1 MKKLLA
7 VMFLAAAMVS
17 PAFAIMEFDVKVGYI
32 VEPSM
37 VQTGS
42 EEYKLSYSQEPS
54 YSIGADVYLYLLHNI
69 GIGAG
74 VNYILD
80 SKFTKGDWQKDAKL
94 GSTNAFVAVKPILA
108 EDGLVDRVYLLGQL
122 GMGIT
127 KYSDNVN
134 DYDFSKNGLYWGV
147 GFGIEKWSILVELL
161 YSVNYWE
168 NGEDGWDDDYT
179 YTNRRLAI
187 NLGYKFGGI

>member
-7 VMFLAAAMVS
+7 AMFLAVAMVT

-37 VQTGS
+37 VQTGDK
-42 EEYKLSYSQEPS
+42 EYKFAYSQDPS
-54 YSIGADVYLYLLHNI
+54 YSIGADVFLYLIPNI

-74 VNYILD
+74 ANYIFE
-80 SKFTKGDWQKDAKL
+80 SNFSKGDWSEDAKL
-94 GSTNAFVAVKPILA
+94 GATNAFVAVKPILA

-127 KYSDNVN
+127 KYTDDVN
-134 DYDFSKNGLYWGV
+134 DFSKNGLYWGV
-147 GFGIEKWSILVELL
+147 GFGIEKSCIFVELL

-168 NGEDGWDDDYT
+168 NDEDEWNNDNT
-179 YTNRRLAI
+179 FTNRRLAV

>member
-1 MKKLLA
+1 MKKLLVAMFFA
-7 VMFLAAAMVS
+7 VVMVS

-37 VQTGS
+37 VQTG
-42 EEYKLSYSQEPS
+42 ENEYKFVYSQDPS
-54 YSIGADVYLYLLHNI
+54 YSVGADVYLYLLHNV

-74 VNYILD
+74 VNYIFD
-80 SKFTKGDWQKDAKL
+80 SNFTKGDWGDEAKL
-94 GSTNAFVAVKPILA
+94 GATNAFVAVKPILA

-127 KYSDNVN
+127 KYSDQFS
-134 DYDFSKNGLYWGV
+134 DFSKNGLYWGV

-168 NGEDGWDDDYT
+168 NSEDGWDDDYA

>member
-7 VMFLAAAMVS
+7 AMFLAVAMVT

-37 VQTGS
+37 VQTG
-42 EEYKLSYSQEPS
+42 ENEYKFAYSQDPS
-54 YSIGADVYLYLLHNI
+54 YSVGADVYLYLLHNV

-74 VNYILD
+74 VNYIFD
-80 SKFTKGDWQKDAKL
+80 SNFTKGDWGDEAKL
-94 GSTNAFVAVKPILA
+94 GATNAFVAVKPILA

-127 KYSDNVN
+127 KYSDQIS
-134 DYDFSKNGLYWGV
+134 DFSKNGLYWGV
-147 GFGIEKWSILVELL
+147 GFGIEKWNFLVELL